1 MESMI
6 IRVLSE
12 SMIAKQSCSLLRC
25 SDAVIEVGYNIIK
38 LLIESKGDP
47 DPDDLLA
54 LKHNLFIE
62 LLKGGQRTASKVGEP
77 CEQALIGLSLLPS
90 GKWKKAAYIRSYAYS
105 GLWSFRGTFANWT
118 RLQGSQYIS
127 PDASH
132 LQSPGDEVLEALQV
146 FEDDEAS
153 EEDDEENL
161 DEDRIQVFNGN
172 LSAFLD
178 LDESE
183 DANLGSLPAALDKYV
198 LYRIKRKCTHS
209 GFEIHEGQPEIH
221 RSEGRSYTRWTT
233 KACQLIAV
241 YLLGVQ
247 AAFFLDLP
255 LWHLFDLKRRC

>member
-6 IRVLSE
+6 IRALSE
-12 SMIAKQSCSLLRC
+12 SMIAKKSCSLLRC
-25 SDAVIEVGYNIIK
+25 SDAVIEVGYNIIQ

-54 LKHNLFIE
+54 LKHKLFIE

-77 CEQALIGLSLLPS
+77 CEQALLGLSLLPS
-90 GKWKKAAYIRSYAYS
+90 GKWKKAAYVRSYAYS

-118 RLQGSQYIS
+118 RLQGSRYIS

-132 LQSPGDEVLEALQV
+132 PRNDASEEGTSNQALTKRSPGDEVREALQV

-153 EEDDEENL
+153 EEDNEEDL
-161 DEDRIQVFNGN
+161 DEDLIQLFNRN

-183 DANLGSLPAALDKYV
+183 DTNSRSLPAALDK
-198 LYRIKRKCTHS
+198 
-209 GFEIHEGQPEIH
+209 
-221 RSEGRSYTRWTT
+221 
-233 KACQLIAV
+233 
-241 YLLGVQ
+241 
-247 AAFFLDLP
+247 
-255 LWHLFDLKRRC
+255 